1 MTNKPTVG
9 LERSNGKIVA
19 QIRRLGGSN
28 HLGLV
33 VALLALFVF
42 LSSSSPHFLTTG
54 NLTNILLQGSFVGII
69 AFGMTFVIIAAE
81 IDISV
86 GAAVAL
92 SSALMGVFAINIG
105 LPIAITILIV
115 LAMGTL
121 VGAFAGAMRAI
132 FSVPSFIVTLALFS
146 ALRGIGLTL
155 TNAFPIT
162 IPSAAFQFLGSGR
175 LLGIPFPA
183 LVMVV
188 TFLVFWFLSSKTNFG
203 RSVYAVGGNAEAARL
218 SGISVRRV
226 RILVFSITGLLAAV
240 SGILLSARLGT
251 GNANIA
257 QGLEFEVIAAVII
270 GGTSLY
276 GGKGSMVGTLLGV
289 LFISTLSN
297 GMILMGISPF
307 AQDIV
312 RGVVVLVAVLV
323 SMDWRAWAKG
333 GESPAIPA
341 WLWSPRARK

>member
-1 MTNKPTVG
+1 V
-9 LERSNGKIVA
+9 I
-19 QIRRLGGSN
+19 
-28 HLGLV
+28 
-33 VALLALFVF
+33 F
-42 LSSSSPHFLTTG
+42 LSSSSPNFLTAG

-92 SSALMGVFAINIG
+92 SSALMGVIAINIG

-115 LAMGTL
+115 LAMGSL

-132 FSVPSFIVTLALFS
+132 FTVPSFIVTLALFS
-146 ALRGIGLTL
+146 ALRGTGLVITD
-155 TNAFPIT
+155 AFPIT

-183 LVMVV
+183 AVMIV

-226 RILVFSITGLLAAV
+226 RILVFSITGFLSAV

-276 GGKGSMVGTLLGV
+276 GGRGSMVGTLLGV

-297 GMILMGISPF
+297 GMILLGISPF

-323 SMDWRAWAKG
+323 SLDWRAWMRG
-333 GESPAIPA
+333 SDSPVIPA
-341 WLWSPRARK
+341 WLWSPRASK